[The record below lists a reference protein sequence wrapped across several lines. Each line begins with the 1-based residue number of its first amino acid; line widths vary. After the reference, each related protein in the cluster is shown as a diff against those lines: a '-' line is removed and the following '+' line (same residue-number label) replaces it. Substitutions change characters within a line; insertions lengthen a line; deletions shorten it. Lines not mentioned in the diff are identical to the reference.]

1 MNIPA
6 VQNRLVDYE
15 TTKHIYLQR
24 VNQFYTQVK
33 TWLGDQKYSFLTV
46 PHIFKDEFGTYQGEK
61 MVIKLKKKGT
71 TLKKNFNQPLLAE
84 LTPMG
89 ASSLL
94 GEGVIE
100 VSGWLT
106 MEPLAYL
113 PKGGPT
119 LTWSSGE
126 KQPMLEGVYQ
136 DGWYLLRDPRTRQA
150 QLMDEKSLF
159 TLITLVSDY
168 EF

>member
-1 MNIPA
+1 MNIPTFQA
-6 VQNRLVDYE
+6 SLVDHE

-33 TWLGDQKYSFLTV
+33 TWLGDQDYSFLTV

-61 MVIKLKKKGT
+61 MAIKLKKKA
-71 TLKKNFNQPLLAE
+71 TLQKNFDQPLLAE

-113 PKGGPT
+113 PKGEPT
-119 LTWSSGE
+119 LTLPSGE
-126 KQPMLEGVYQ
+126 KQPMLEGVHQ

-150 QLMDEKSLF
+150 RLVDEASLF

>member
-1 MNIPA
+1 MNTSTS
-6 VQNRLVDYE
+6 QFDLVDHE
-15 TTKHIYLQR
+15 QTRQIYLQR
-24 VNQFYTQVK
+24 VNQFYAQVK
-33 TWLGDQKYSFLTV
+33 IWLGDKDYIFSTV
-46 PHIFKDEFGTYQGEK
+46 PRIFKDEFGTYQGEK
-61 MVIKLKKKGT
+61 MVIKLKKKRT
-71 TLKKNFNQPLLAE
+71 IKKNFNKPLLAE

-113 PKGGPT
+113 PKGEPT
-119 LTWSSGE
+119 FTLPSGD

-150 QLMDEKSLF
+150 QLVDEESWF